1 MGYRT
6 RRLRAAA
13 AVLAATVTLSPA
25 GGPPAFAFEGAG
37 GALAGGTRPA
47 AAPEAPRIRPSRIYP
62 QAIVATGGTGLRNL
76 PGGGIDIA
84 GLGGATADAW
94 LYWAVI
100 TEGEPKPETAR
111 IALQR
116 NLPTRAGPRWLT
128 GTPIGRGA
136 NPCWDGDR
144 ITVYRVRV
152 PVWLANGNGSYLVT
166 LPAGLPGSIA
176 GEDPW
181 TGSPLPAYE
190 GASLV
195 LIQRHEAGPT
205 VAIFDSGL
213 AGLTFVADPGLDV
226 DLVLPAATVTL
237 SGAKQVH
244 IIGADGQDGWAGY
257 ATDAA
262 PSGEVT
268 RHNGVALGGP
278 GSPRNDSDWN
288 GSAGQPL
295 TKLWDNR
302 AVDATEAIKPGDL
315 VLDFTVFQPAGVD
328 CLTPVAVVVQG

>member
-1 MGYRT
+1 MGYRN

-47 AAPEAPRIRPSRIYP
+47 AAPEAPRIRPSRVYP

-84 GLGGATADAW
+84 GLTDSAAEAF

-100 TEGEPKPETAR
+100 TRGEPPAEAAR
-111 IALQR
+111 IALER
-116 NLPTRAGPRWLT
+116 NLPTPVGPRWLT
-128 GTPIGRGA
+128 GKAIATGA
-136 NPCWDGDR
+136 VPCWPGDR
-144 ITVYRVRV
+144 ITVYRVGV
-152 PVWLANGNGSYLVT
+152 PVWLVNGNGSYTVI
-166 LPAGLPGSIA
+166 LPAGVPGA
-176 GEDPW
+176 TDGLDPW
-181 TGSPLPAYE
+181 LASPLPAYE

-195 LIQRHEAGPT
+195 VIQRHEAGPT
-205 VAIFDSGL
+205 VAIYDSGL
-213 AGLTFVADPGLDV
+213 AGMTFLADPGLDV
-226 DLVLPAATVTL
+226 DLVLPAAIADVGGPMQIHL
-237 SGAKQVH
+237 
-244 IIGADGQDGWAGY
+244 IGADGQDGFGGY
-257 ATDAA
+257 SSDATLA
-262 PSGEVT
+262 GEVT
-268 RHNGVALGGP
+268 RFNGVALGGP

-302 AVDATEAIKPGDL
+302 AVDAAAARKAGDRI
-315 VLDFTVFQPAGVD
+315 LDFTVLQDEGLD
-328 CLTPVAVVVQG
+328 CLTPIAVVVQG